1 MTCICGMSLCLPRCW
16 RVLRWHIESNDSQH
30 WNLGTGTFLGSASS
44 LSQLRNGLTNWCG
57 PTVDLVLVE
66 LLRFSQAMLWH
77 APEHPRGYCCDL
89 STRKFSGATSELEG
103 TSDIHLTEWR
113 SWVGPERFW
122 YVFKCFNSSPYRVNT
137 KCRLAFAV
145 IHLSLLVYT
154 ILKKKCWQCWHAG
167 QQTAPGLVL
176 GCFMRIMFVTALTTR

>member
-1 MTCICGMSLCLPRCW
+1 MW
-16 RVLRWHIESNDSQH
+16 YV
-30 WNLGTGTFLGSASS
+30 S
-44 LSQLRNGLTNWCG
+44 LSAQVLKSFAMAYWKQRLAALESWNWDVPWLSFQPQLRNGLTNFRAHCR
-57 PTVDLVLVE
+57 PCQDIVLVE

-122 YVFKCFNSSPYRVNT
+122 YVFKCFNSSLYRVNT

-154 ILKKKCWQCWHAG
+154 IFKHSVDNVDTQANKRRQ
-167 QQTAPGLVL
+167 VL
-176 GCFMRIMFVTALTTR
+176 F

>member
-154 ILKKKCWQCWHAG
+154 ILKKSVDNVDTQANKRRQ
-167 QQTAPGLVL
+167 
-176 GCFMRIMFVTALTTR
+176 ALF

>member
-1 MTCICGMSLCLPRCW
+1 MSLCLPRCW

-113 SWVGPERFW
+113 SWAGPERFW
-122 YVFKCFNSSPYRVNT
+122 YVFKCLIPVHTESIQSVGWLLQSYT
-137 KCRLAFAV
+137 S
-145 IHLSLLVYT
+145 HYLS
-154 ILKKKCWQCWHAG
+154 IQSWKKQCWQCWHAG

-176 GCFMRIMFVTALTTR
+176 GCSMRIMFVTALTTR